1 MEGNQF
7 PLKLWKYSLSH
18 YITVH
23 GMVPY
28 VESGLSPYEQI
39 YENIP
44 NAGSLKSFG
53 CQVYIIPPGRIR
65 ERMDNNVKRGIFTG
79 YIATSS
85 QMYYWYMYTKLVKTY
100 KHGRF
105 DEVMNDLEI
114 PTPNTRKL

>member
-23 GMVPY
+23 GMVPH

-53 CQVYIIPPGRIR
+53 CQVYIRPPQYEKSRQ
-65 ERMDNNVKRGIFTG
+65 KG
-79 YIATSS
+79 YF
-85 QMYYWYMYTKLVKTY
+85 YWIYIHLLSYIVPGY
-100 KHGRF
+100 GH
-105 DEVMNDLEI
+105 
-114 PTPNTRKL
+114 